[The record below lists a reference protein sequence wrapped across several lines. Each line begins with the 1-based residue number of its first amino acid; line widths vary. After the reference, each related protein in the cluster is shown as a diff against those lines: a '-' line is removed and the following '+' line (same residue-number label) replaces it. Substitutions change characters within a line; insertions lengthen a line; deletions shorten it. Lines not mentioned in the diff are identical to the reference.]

1 MRGSALTPNTTEN
14 EAAMNPSIGCL
25 VAASAMGMPAWVIDV
40 KSLPHEVQILWLVAL
55 LGTALLAGVFWARDG
70 R

>member
-1 MRGSALTPNTTEN
+1 
-14 EAAMNPSIGCL
+14 MNPSIGCL